1 LLGIFQ
7 LSFLLVV
14 LVLPVPELVPVVGRL
29 FNVSLVISMTGFVVE
44 GAVVEVDGLVV
55 DVCVEPARVGTVEV
69 VVVAGFVAVV
79 VVAGL
84 VVVVLA
90 GVVVVVVLAGVVVV
104 LAGVL
109 VVGFVVVA
117 VLRVGTEVVAALVV
131 VVVGATTFV
140 VVVAA
145 RVGTLCVAA
154 ARVGTAWLLVAATD
168 TLLAVASRHI
178 AENKILVRAPIKPHC
193 DKCHF
198 SVKTC
203 SFCVKQSLLGVHF
216 FADDL
221 FSTRFRIGGA

>member
-1 LLGIFQ
+1 MLGIFQ

-90 GVVVVVVLAGVVVV
+90 GVVVVVLAGVVVV